1 MRVRVRLGGRCSVA
15 LRFRELRSERRE
27 KDRSRGKKPERS
39 QDSGTR
45 HAAARSKECKV
56 SSRAGERQAAS
67 RSERREPTNLALEK
81 ILKEKS
87 CGRATVH
94 LTRNES
100 QTRSK
105 SELVVSAVV
114 IHLRADHPLPL
125 PSRTPRPLAA
135 LVGPAATAPARSA
148 AQAPPSG
155 PIPPPSAHARHSL
168 LQPSLKHPPRPWSPA
183 RPPGPDPPARRA
195 RGLPSSTKCGTC
207 FLVPFFCRQFLRLF
221 WPPSILSTKISLFG
235 PDSGSVLAVDK
246 KRAEVAILST
256 KRLF

>member
-45 HAAARSKECKV
+45 HAAARSKEKV

-94 LTRNES
+94 LTRTES

-105 SELVVSAVV
+105 SKLVVSAVV

-125 PSRTPRPLAA
+125 PPTRPGPAPSSAGRTRSHSARAQRRPGSTLRTDPASLRPRAA
-135 LVGPAATAPARSA
+135 LSPSTLPAARACIETYSHSRFFQWSVRRVHELD
-148 AQAPPSG
+148 G
-155 PIPPPSAHARHSL
+155 PL
-168 LQPSLKHPPRPWSPA
+168 
-183 RPPGPDPPARRA
+183 GPD
-195 RGLPSSTKCGTC
+195 
-207 FLVPFFCRQFLRLF
+207 
-221 WPPSILSTKISLFG
+221 
-235 PDSGSVLAVDK
+235 
-246 KRAEVAILST
+246 EV
-256 KRLF
+256 R